1 MTKMTE
7 KKPNPN
13 PFIRMAQEAK
23 ERKQAAFPGTNGN
36 HYNNPKAKAPRAPS
50 GPVNKVMRKTGRG
63 G

>member
-1 MTKMTE
+1 MTE

-23 ERKQAAFPGTNGN
+23 AKKQAVPVITGN
-36 HYNNPKAKAPRAPS
+36 RGIDQKAKPTKPPAAPVS
-50 GPVNKVMRKTGRG
+50 KVMRKTGRG